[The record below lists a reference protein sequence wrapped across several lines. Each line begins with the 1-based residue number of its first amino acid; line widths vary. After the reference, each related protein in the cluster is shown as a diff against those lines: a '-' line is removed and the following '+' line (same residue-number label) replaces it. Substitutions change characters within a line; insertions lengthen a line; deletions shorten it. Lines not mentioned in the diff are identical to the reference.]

1 MKKTILVTI
10 LLAGLIVWTFLNN
23 GTLNSK
29 KEVKNRDKANEVTTI
44 IEDNAG
50 EQELKTGISKGNIAP
65 EFELM
70 SLDGSRARLSD
81 FRGKKVLLN
90 FWATW
95 CPPCREEMPEMEKFH
110 KDNKNKKSVIIG
122 INLTTSESSVSDVEN
137 YINQEE
143 ITFKILLDK
152 EGKVASIYRPISI
165 PTTYFIDS
173 NGVIRKTFIGP
184 MSYKMMQDF
193 MNDMD

>member
-23 GTLNSK
+23 GTSNAK
-29 KEVKNRDKANEVTTI
+29 KEVQNRNKENVVTTRK
-44 IEDNAG
+44 ENNG
-50 EQELKTGISKGNIAP
+50 EEELKAGISKGNLAS

-70 SLDGSRARLSD
+70 SLDGSKARLSD

-110 KDNKNKKSVIIG
+110 KDNKNNQVVILG
-122 INLTTSESSVSDVEN
+122 VNLTTSEGSVSDVEN
-137 YINQEE
+137 YINQEG
-143 ITFKILLDK
+143 ITFKILLDQ
-152 EGKVASIYRPISI
+152 EGQVGNIYRPISI

-173 NGVIRKTFIGP
+173 DGVIRNKYTGP
-184 MSYKMMQDF
+184 MSYEMMQDF
-193 MNDMD
+193 MNAMN